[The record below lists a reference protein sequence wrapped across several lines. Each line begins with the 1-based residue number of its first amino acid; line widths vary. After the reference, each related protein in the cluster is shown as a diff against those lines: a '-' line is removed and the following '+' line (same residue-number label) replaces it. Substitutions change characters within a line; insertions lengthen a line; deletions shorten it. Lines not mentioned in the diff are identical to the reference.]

1 MESNTRINRQL
12 HNVQQ
17 AADIFTISGSESEG
31 NGSNF
36 HQRRFV
42 RDTTQLQGYTETD
55 SSSQA
60 SVELVA
66 DVFTTT
72 ASEIDSDDDERQ
84 THTGEIFR
92 VSADESSMTNV
103 VLAADSFTTTESEGE
118 LDVSR
123 RPPHLSAHY
132 AADDDVANLSRS
144 ARVSYVAVKLMNS
157 IKHTPKAMLQHL
169 QVIPKILLTPISPLQ
184 MKMMSPLEMKAFN
197 RWRKVQYFPIRVV
210 KETQV
215 QNSFMTNKTRQSS
228 HKQQARLKV
237 T

>member
-17 AADIFTISGSESEG
+17 AADIFTTSGSESEG

-72 ASEIDSDDDERQ
+72 ASEIDSDDDERLSQ
-84 THTGEIFR
+84 TQTGEIFR

-123 RPPHLSAHY
+123 RPPHLCT
-132 AADDDVANLSRS
+132 LRS
-144 ARVSYVAVKLMNS
+144 
-157 IKHTPKAMLQHL
+157 
-169 QVIPKILLTPISPLQ
+169 
-184 MKMMSPLEMKAFN
+184 
-197 RWRKVQYFPIRVV
+197 
-210 KETQV
+210 
-215 QNSFMTNKTRQSS
+215 
-228 HKQQARLKV
+228 
-237 T
+237 